1 MGRAAVSLPADPLH
15 ATRPARRS
23 AAPGCRALL
32 STAIAFALGLGGNGL
47 RAQADSGAADALRY
61 IDLSLPDTARQA
73 LQRGQR
79 ANPAALRAEL
89 RPRKQQLIAALDLK
103 VVRDFDHLPLLL
115 VELAEPEQER
125 AILARPGVERV
136 WPIPQLRAQSLTA
149 TQSANQMQAG
159 QAEAAGFNG
168 AGTSVLVTD
177 TALSSGPPAVIH
189 SDFGPC
195 TAVGVP
201 ASCQLRSW
209 QTLQPGG
216 SDSHGSNVSAIV
228 ARTARGAGIHFA
240 DIGIACADGDRC
252 VDSVS
257 AFTALNWAVQNQ
269 AQYNIVAH
277 NMSWGSVPTEQ
288 QPCSRAS
295 GVFQTAKSAGIVQ
308 VAAAGNDSGFG
319 NVAIMRWPSCNPY
332 VVGVGS
338 LDTETATWTVS
349 SFSNSES
356 VLSFLAPGRNID
368 AGGYIKTGTSMAS
381 PHVAGA
387 VAVLRAGNAW
397 SGISIDAL
405 ISQMRT
411 QGRWIVDSRTGQSFP
426 MPMMYDARPIRLTV
440 DNRFAAAY
448 SLSPPPMQGCGS
460 DCYHYARNA
469 VAGIGVS
476 DPALSVL
483 NCDAGMAPCTASMYG
498 NRVITLMPTGVLAAV
513 ITTLQ
518 APASAGAGID
528 LFGDGFE

>member
-1 MGRAAVSLPADPLH
+1 MSTAAVQSHTLTPGVAALPRRRAALTIAISLALEL
-15 ATRPARRS
+15 
-23 AAPGCRALL
+23 AAGSLQ
-32 STAIAFALGLGGNGL
+32 
-47 RAQADSGAADALRY
+47 AQTPDASNERLRY
-61 IDLSLPDTARQA
+61 VDLSLPATARQA
-73 LQRGQR
+73 LQSGQR
-79 ANPAALRAEL
+79 AHPAALRAEL
-89 RPRKQQLIAALDLK
+89 QPHKRDLIAALDLK
-103 VVRDFDHLPLLL
+103 VVQDFDHLPLLL
-115 VELAEPEQER
+115 VELSAPEQER

-136 WPIPQLRAQSLTA
+136 WPIPQLRTQSLTA

-177 TALSSGPPAVIH
+177 TALGSGPPAVIH

-195 TAVGVP
+195 SAVGEP

-209 QTLQPGG
+209 QTLQSDG
-216 SDSHGSNVSAIV
+216 SDSHGTNVSAIV

-240 DIGIACADGDRC
+240 DIGIACVDGDRC

-277 NMSWGSVPTEQ
+277 NMSWGSIPTEQ

-308 VAAAGNDSGFG
+308 VAAAGNHSSSST
-319 NVAIMRWPSCNPY
+319 VAIMIWPSCNPY

-356 VLSFLAPGRNID
+356 VLGFLAPGRNID

-387 VAVLRAGNAW
+387 VAVLRANNAW
-397 SGISIDAL
+397 SGIGVDTL
-405 ISQMRT
+405 INHMRA

-426 MPMMYDARPIRLTV
+426 MPMLYDARPIRLSV

-448 SLSPPPMQGCGS
+448 SLGPPPMQGCGS

-469 VAGIGVS
+469 AATIGIS

-483 NCDAGMAPCTASMYG
+483 NCDAGMAPCTATMYG
-498 NRVITLMPTGVLAAV
+498 NRVITLMPYGVLAAV
-513 ITTLQ
+513 VTTLQ
-518 APASAGAGID
+518 APASSAVSID
-528 LFGDGFE
+528 LFGNGFE